1 MFILD
6 MMHRFDPGPFTLSSD
21 RVPEKLCLG
30 PLAQSRLGMRR
41 LDGHMEI
48 ASKENQELIYL
59 G

>member
-1 MFILD
+1 MFVLD
-6 MMHRFDPGPFTLSSD
+6 MMHCFDPGPFILSSD
-21 RVPEKLCLG
+21 TVPEKLCLG
-30 PLAQSRLGMRR
+30 PLTQSRLGMRR